1 MLISDCCQAK
11 VKYYDICSNCLEHC
25 EPYEEE
31 ESG

>member
-11 VKYYDICSNCLEHC
+11 VQYHNICSSCLEHC

-31 ESG
+31 D